1 MAKPEDIS
9 ERERILRKELA
20 DRTIDM
26 HSSSRNERVAA
37 ERDPRILEVGR
48 EISKLI
54 NEEKLEQARNRLTD
68 ELARHPDE
76 LMFLNFKMILDGLDK
91 PQGDYGQ
98 AKQAGLE
105 LIENAVEQDN
115 SYYIMAAINNFGLI
129 AHNEGHDE
137 FSLAMYLIAYH
148 FDSKALSVL
157 CNLAGW
163 YSRRNRPEQAMSWVN
178 RIIENNPGW
187 QRDKEIVTFFKKNES
202 LRNLREDSRFKKEIL
217 ARLEG

>member
-48 EISKLI
+48 EISRLI
-54 NEEKLEQARNRLTD
+54 NDEKLEQARHRLAE
-68 ELARHPDE
+68 ELALHPDE
-76 LMFLNFKMILDGLDK
+76 LMFLNFQMILDGLDK
-91 PQGDYGQ
+91 PKGDYSQ
-98 AKQAGLE
+98 AKKAGLE
-105 LIENAVEQDN
+105 LIEKAVDQDN

-148 FDSKALSVL
+148 FDNKTLSVL

-163 YSRRNRPEQAMSWVN
+163 YSRRNRLDQAMTWVN
-178 RIIENNPGW
+178 RIIDNNPNW
-187 QRDKEIVTFFKKNES
+187 TQDEEIVTFFKKNES
-202 LRNLREDSRFKKEIL
+202 LHNLRQDENFKKRIL
-217 ARLEG
+217 TKLK